1 MTKDL
6 TQGNVLKRIVGFAF
20 PVFLASLLQQLYNMA
35 DSIIVGRFVGKDAFA
50 AVGATGSIN
59 FLIIG
64 FVLGTCTGLTIP
76 VAQRFGAGDYKEMR
90 KELATGIYVAGILA
104 LVLTVVTT
112 AGTGGL
118 LHLMKTPDNIY
129 KDAYTYIFIIFLGI
143 PATVLYNMPAN
154 ISRALG
160 DSRTPLYFLML
171 SAGINVVLDLVFVC
185 IFHMGVAGT
194 ATATVI
200 AQVLSGVFCILYM
213 KKKYTVLKLEKDEWV
228 FEKKRALRSTG
239 MSVPMGLQFSITAIG
254 SVILQSAV
262 NTMGSDTVA
271 AVNAAMKIQMIMV
284 QPMDALG
291 VTMATFAGQNLGSGN
306 IERIRKG
313 VRVAVLACTVSAV
326 IGFAGSNL
334 LCLPMTSLFIR
345 AEEMNDEIR
354 SCITQLLFINS
365 IFYIP
370 LGSLGVLRNALQ
382 GLGHS
387 VAAMGSGLFEM
398 FGRTI
403 VAFAATAYFGFDA
416 ICYSNPTAWIMANL
430 ILIPMYY
437 SVIRKITVS
446 YGTCAPVKGTV

>member
-6 TQGNVLKRIVGFAF
+6 TRGSVIKGIIGFAF
-20 PVFLASLLQQLYNMA
+20 PVFLASLLQQLYNMV

-76 VAQRFGAGDYKEMR
+76 VAQRFGAGDFSGMR
-90 KELATGIYVAGILA
+90 KEIAASVYVSVIMA
-104 LVLTVVTT
+104 VFLTLVTT

-129 KDAYTYIFIIFLGI
+129 SDAYTYIFIIFLGI
-143 PATVLYNMPAN
+143 PATILYNLPAN

-171 SAGINVVLDLVFVC
+171 SAGINVALDLLFVC
-185 IFHMGVAGT
+185 VFHMGVAGT

-200 AQVLSGVFCILYM
+200 AQILSGILCIIYM
-213 KKKYTVLKLEKDEWV
+213 RKKYDILEFQKEEWE
-228 FEKKRALRSTG
+228 FERARALHSLG
-239 MSVPMGLQFSITAIG
+239 IGAPMGLQFSITAIG

-262 NTMGSDTVA
+262 NTLGSDTVA

-284 QPMDALG
+284 QPLDAFG

-306 IERIRKG
+306 VARIREG
-313 VRVAVLACTVSAV
+313 VKKALLVSSAGALA
-326 IGFAGSNL
+326 GMAGSNL
-334 LCLPMTSLFIR
+334 LGIPMTSLFIR
-345 AEEMNDEIR
+345 AEEMNDYIK
-354 SCITQLLFINS
+354 SCITQLLFLNS
-365 IFYIP
+365 LFYIP
-370 LGSLGVLRNALQ
+370 LSSLNILRNTLQ

-387 VAAMGSGLFEM
+387 VVAMGAGLFEM
-398 FGRTI
+398 FGRTV
-403 VAFAATAYFGFDA
+403 VAFAATSYFGFAA
-416 ICYSNPTAWIMANL
+416 ICYSNPAAWVMAN
-430 ILIPMYY
+430 IMLIPTY
-437 SVIRKITVS
+437 VIIMKKLCCT
-446 YGTCAPVKGTV
+446 YGTEKKAAERG